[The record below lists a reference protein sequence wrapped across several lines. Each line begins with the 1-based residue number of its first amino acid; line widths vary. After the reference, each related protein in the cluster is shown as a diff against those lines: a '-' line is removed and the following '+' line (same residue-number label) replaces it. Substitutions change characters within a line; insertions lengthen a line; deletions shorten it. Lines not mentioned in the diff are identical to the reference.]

1 MLCIK
6 NLVQNNFNKARL
18 ILLLPA
24 IIILFFI
31 ILGLLSQGS
40 LSVDNYV
47 EIQKDLFFYMN
58 STLSEIPNIQ
68 INLTQLGNP
77 LILFTYC
84 IYYLY
89 T

>member
-18 ILLLPA
+18 NLLLPA
-24 IIILFFI
+24 IIILFFVV
-31 ILGLLSQGS
+31 LGLLSQGS

-58 STLSEIPNIQ
+58 STLS
-68 INLTQLGNP
+68 
-77 LILFTYC
+77 
-84 IYYLY
+84 
-89 T
+89 